1 MNFHNHTY
9 FSSHSAER
17 TDISSQLD
25 STQKMIKDLNVLKS
39 KIKQY
44 QKNKIQNGVNSFY
57 RNSIRSLVHKN
68 FRIKLILNNDEK
80 EEENPNFFLPEC
92 RKKSLNKEISNLN
105 NTNYNNLYYSRTI
118 NNNSNLSLSHSKTKK
133 KIKLKEL
140 NYSIKSRNLNS
151 NFQNKFYLTIPN
163 RINSKNESLSKFKS
177 QNKEIII
184 SNYINNIQ
192 KYKMKHFNE
201 SIQTQNELL
210 NVEIYHL
217 EKMINLIKAY
227 MKDDE
232 KYYEYLKI
240 TLKKEKEYNEA
251 LIDKKI
257 KVFIETYLLNPRLMH
272 IHKVYKRNVQNK
284 FFLLCV
290 KNLTSEFEKFPE
302 EDKEDYNLDLE
313 TLSYLSNFTFIEKRL
328 NILSK
333 EQNENLTINEI
344 EEILFGRKLIRKPK
358 LIFNS
363 IESYILK
370 LNEVENNV
378 QNSLVIF
385 NEKQKE
391 LNEIRDEYN
400 NLLDLYEEDS
410 KIDFFYKNEIQNYIE
425 KYNEVK
431 IRFEYLKHYKKN
443 IQIQLKK
450 LINLDLVE
458 EKILEVYMNINKKY
472 HISIKRKFNEKVT
485 IITYLKDLERCIN
498 QLIAYE
504 KEQIL
509 INNENYK
516 VVKKKIER
524 KNKLKKM
531 NEFKEKSKMEFQ
543 EKINK
548 VLRKNDKLII
558 KQRRKI
564 DNIVFNQ
571 IKKIKIQIKDN
582 INQ

>member
-118 NNNSNLSLSHSKTKK
+118 SNNSNLSLSHSKTKK

-163 RINSKNESLSKFKS
+163 RINSKNESLLKFKS

-240 TLKKEKEYNEA
+240 TLKKEKEYNES

-272 IHKVYKRNVQNK
+272 IHKVYKRNIENK

-333 EQNENLTINEI
+333 EQNENLSINEI

-400 NLLDLYEEDS
+400 NLLDLFEQDS
-410 KIDFFYKNEIQNYIE
+410 KIDYFYKNEIQNYIE

-516 VVKKKIER
+516 IVKKKIER

-531 NEFKEKSKMEFQ
+531 NEFKEKSIMEFQ

-571 IKKIKIQIKDN
+571 VKKIKIQIKDN

>member
-240 TLKKEKEYNEA
+240 TLKKEKEYNES

-272 IHKVYKRNVQNK
+272 IHKVYKRNIENK

-302 EDKEDYNLDLE
+302 EDREDYNLDLE

-333 EQNENLTINEI
+333 EQNENLSINEI

-516 VVKKKIER
+516 IVKKKIER

>member
-118 NNNSNLSLSHSKTKK
+118 SNNSNLSLSHSKTKK

-163 RINSKNESLSKFKS
+163 RINSKNESLLKFKS

-272 IHKVYKRNVQNK
+272 IHKVYKRNIENK

-400 NLLDLYEEDS
+400 NLLDLFEQDS
-410 KIDFFYKNEIQNYIE
+410 KIDYFYKNEIQNYIE

-531 NEFKEKSKMEFQ
+531 NEFKEKSIMEFQ

>member
-118 NNNSNLSLSHSKTKK
+118 SNNSNLSLSHSKTKK

-163 RINSKNESLSKFKS
+163 RINSKNESLLKFKS

-272 IHKVYKRNVQNK
+272 IHKVYKRNIENK

-400 NLLDLYEEDS
+400 NLLDLFEQDS
-410 KIDFFYKNEIQNYIE
+410 KIDYFYKNEIQNYIE

-516 VVKKKIER
+516 IVKKKIER

-531 NEFKEKSKMEFQ
+531 NEFKEKSIMEFQ

-571 IKKIKIQIKDN
+571 VKKIKIQIKDN

>member
-118 NNNSNLSLSHSKTKK
+118 SNNSNLSLSHSKTKK

-163 RINSKNESLSKFKS
+163 KINSKNESLAKFKS

-272 IHKVYKRNVQNK
+272 IHKVYKRNIENK

-333 EQNENLTINEI
+333 EQNENLSINEI

-400 NLLDLYEEDS
+400 NLLDLFEQDS
-410 KIDFFYKNEIQNYIE
+410 KIDYFYKNEIQNYIE

-516 VVKKKIER
+516 IVKKKIER

-531 NEFKEKSKMEFQ
+531 NEFKEKSIMEFQ

-571 IKKIKIQIKDN
+571 VKKIKIQIKDN

>member
-118 NNNSNLSLSHSKTKK
+118 SNNSNLSLSHSKTKK

-524 KNKLKKM
+524 KNKLKKI
-531 NEFKEKSKMEFQ
+531 NEFREKSKMEFQ

>member
-118 NNNSNLSLSHSKTKK
+118 SNNSNLSLSHSKTKK

-163 RINSKNESLSKFKS
+163 RINSKNESLLKFKS

-232 KYYEYLKI
+232 KYYKYLKI
-240 TLKKEKEYNEA
+240 TLKKEKEYNES

-272 IHKVYKRNVQNK
+272 IHKVYKRNIENK

-302 EDKEDYNLDLE
+302 EDREDYNLDLE

-333 EQNENLTINEI
+333 EQNENLSINEI

-400 NLLDLYEEDS
+400 NLLDLFEQDS
-410 KIDFFYKNEIQNYIE
+410 KIDYFYKNEIQNYIE

-531 NEFKEKSKMEFQ
+531 NEFKEKSIMEFQ

-571 IKKIKIQIKDN
+571 VKKIKIQIKDN

>member
-118 NNNSNLSLSHSKTKK
+118 SNNSNLSLSRSKTKK
-133 KIKLKEL
+133 KIKLKEI
-140 NYSIKSRNLNS
+140 NYNIKSRNLNS
-151 NFQNKFYLTIPN
+151 NFQNKFYLTLPN
-163 RINSKNESLSKFKS
+163 KINSKNESLSKFKS

-571 IKKIKIQIKDN
+571 VKKIKIQIKDN

>member
-118 NNNSNLSLSHSKTKK
+118 SNNSNLSLSHSKTKK

-163 RINSKNESLSKFKS
+163 RINSKNESLLKFKS

-240 TLKKEKEYNEA
+240 TLKKEKEYNES

-272 IHKVYKRNVQNK
+272 IHKVYKRNIENK

-333 EQNENLTINEI
+333 EQNENLSINEI

-400 NLLDLYEEDS
+400 NLLDLFEQDS
-410 KIDFFYKNEIQNYIE
+410 KIDYFYKNEIQNYIE

-524 KNKLKKM
+524 KNKLKKI
-531 NEFKEKSKMEFQ
+531 NEFKEK
-543 EKINK
+543 
-548 VLRKNDKLII
+548 
-558 KQRRKI
+558 
-564 DNIVFNQ
+564 
-571 IKKIKIQIKDN
+571 
-582 INQ
+582 

>member
-118 NNNSNLSLSHSKTKK
+118 SNNSNLSLSHSKTKK

-163 RINSKNESLSKFKS
+163 RINSKNESLLKFKS

-272 IHKVYKRNVQNK
+272 IHKVYKRNIQNK
-284 FFLLCV
+284 YFLLCV

-333 EQNENLTINEI
+333 EQNENLSINEI

-400 NLLDLYEEDS
+400 NLLDLFEQDS
-410 KIDFFYKNEIQNYIE
+410 KIDYFYKNEIQNYIE

-516 VVKKKIER
+516 IVKKKIER

-531 NEFKEKSKMEFQ
+531 NEFKEKSIMEFQ

-571 IKKIKIQIKDN
+571 VKKIKIQIKDN

>member
-118 NNNSNLSLSHSKTKK
+118 SNNSNLSLSHSKTKK

-163 RINSKNESLSKFKS
+163 RINSKNESLLKFKS

-240 TLKKEKEYNEA
+240 TLKKEKEYNES

-272 IHKVYKRNVQNK
+272 IHKVYKRNIENK

-333 EQNENLTINEI
+333 EQNENLSINEI

-400 NLLDLYEEDS
+400 NLLDLFEQDS
-410 KIDFFYKNEIQNYIE
+410 KIDYFYKNEIQNYIE

-516 VVKKKIER
+516 IVKKKIER

-531 NEFKEKSKMEFQ
+531 NEFKEKSIMEFQ

-564 DNIVFNQ
+564 DNIIFNQ
-571 IKKIKIQIKDN
+571 VKKIKIQIKDN

>member
-118 NNNSNLSLSHSKTKK
+118 SNNSNLSLSHSKTKK

>member
-391 LNEIRDEYN
+391 LNKIRDEYN

-571 IKKIKIQIKDN
+571 VKKMKIQIKDN

>member
-118 NNNSNLSLSHSKTKK
+118 SNNSNLSLSHSKTKK

-240 TLKKEKEYNEA
+240 TLKKEKEYNES

-313 TLSYLSNFTFIEKRL
+313 TLSYLSNFTFLEKRL

-400 NLLDLYEEDS
+400 NLLDLFEQDS
-410 KIDFFYKNEIQNYIE
+410 KIDYFYKNEIQNYIE

-571 IKKIKIQIKDN
+571 IKKIKIQIKD

>member
-118 NNNSNLSLSHSKTKK
+118 SNNSNLSLSHSKTKK

-313 TLSYLSNFTFIEKRL
+313 TLSYLSNFTFLEKRL

-571 IKKIKIQIKDN
+571 VKKMKIQIKDN

>member
-118 NNNSNLSLSHSKTKK
+118 SNNSNLSLSHSKTKK

-163 RINSKNESLSKFKS
+163 RINSKNESLLKFKS

-240 TLKKEKEYNEA
+240 TLKKEKEYNES

-272 IHKVYKRNVQNK
+272 IHKVYKRNIENK

-333 EQNENLTINEI
+333 EQNENLSINEI

-400 NLLDLYEEDS
+400 NLLDLFEQDS
-410 KIDFFYKNEIQNYIE
+410 KIDYFYKNEIQNYIE

-531 NEFKEKSKMEFQ
+531 NEFKEKSIMEFQ

-571 IKKIKIQIKDN
+571 VKKIKIQIKDN

>member
-118 NNNSNLSLSHSKTKK
+118 SNNSNLSLSHSKTKK

-163 RINSKNESLSKFKS
+163 RINSKNESLLKFKS

-227 MKDDE
+227 MKDDV

-272 IHKVYKRNVQNK
+272 IHKVYKRNIENK

-516 VVKKKIER
+516 IVKKKIER

-571 IKKIKIQIKDN
+571 VKKIKIQIKDN

>member
-210 NVEIYHL
+210 SVEIYHL
-217 EKMINLIKAY
+217 ENMINLIKAY

>member
-118 NNNSNLSLSHSKTKK
+118 SNNSNLSLSHSKTKK

-272 IHKVYKRNVQNK
+272 IHKVYKRNIENK

-333 EQNENLTINEI
+333 EQNENLSINEI

>member
-118 NNNSNLSLSHSKTKK
+118 SNNSNLSLSHSKTKK

-333 EQNENLTINEI
+333 EQNENLSINEI

>member
-118 NNNSNLSLSHSKTKK
+118 SNNSNLSLSHSKTKK

-272 IHKVYKRNVQNK
+272 IHKVYKRNIQNK

-400 NLLDLYEEDS
+400 NLLDLYEQDS
-410 KIDFFYKNEIQNYIE
+410 KIDYFYKNEIQNYIE

>member
-118 NNNSNLSLSHSKTKK
+118 SNNSNLSLSRSKTKK
-133 KIKLKEL
+133 KIKLKEI
-140 NYSIKSRNLNS
+140 NYNIKSRNLNS
-151 NFQNKFYLTIPN
+151 NFQNKFYLTLPN
-163 RINSKNESLSKFKS
+163 KINSKNESLSKFKS

-210 NVEIYHL
+210 SVEIYHL
-217 EKMINLIKAY
+217 ENMINLIKAY

-232 KYYEYLKI
+232 KYFEYLKI

-272 IHKVYKRNVQNK
+272 IHKVYKRNIQNK
-284 FFLLCV
+284 YFLLCV

-313 TLSYLSNFTFIEKRL
+313 TLSYLSNFTFLEKRL

-333 EQNENLTINEI
+333 EQNENLSINEI
-344 EEILFGRKLIRKPK
+344 EVIMFGRKLIRKPK

-363 IESYILK
+363 IESYMLK

-391 LNEIRDEYN
+391 LNKIRDEYN
-400 NLLDLYEEDS
+400 NLLDLYEQDL
-410 KIDFFYKNEIQNYIE
+410 KIDYFYKNEIQNYIE

-485 IITYLKDLERCIN
+485 IITYLTDLERCIN

-509 INNENYK
+509 TNNENYK

-524 KNKLKKM
+524 KNKLKKI
-531 NEFKEKSKMEFQ
+531 NEFREKSKMEFQ

-571 IKKIKIQIKDN
+571 VKKIKIQIKD

>member
-118 NNNSNLSLSHSKTKK
+118 SNNSNLSLSHSKTKK

-210 NVEIYHL
+210 SVEIYHL
-217 EKMINLIKAY
+217 ENMINLIKAY

-400 NLLDLYEEDS
+400 NLLDLYEQDS

-571 IKKIKIQIKDN
+571 VKKIKIQIKDN